1 MLALKMIA
9 LILSLG
15 IDTLIVSTSLG
26 VLQVKGKWKIG
37 LTFALAEAVM
47 PTIGLFIGRW
57 LGQWFGVWT
66 SLVGGLALAGL
77 AVWLLFFDDDDDER
91 DHLARNITGWTLLL
105 TALGISLDELA
116 VGFSI
121 GLIGVPV
128 ILTIG
133 LIALQAFVF
142 SILGL
147 TYGRRLQPFLGAWSQ
162 RAAGIVLG
170 LLGLWIV
177 GESITTMVLL
187 HHTY

>member
-1 MLALKMIA
+1 MIALKMVA
-9 LILSLG
+9 LIFSLG
-15 IDTLIVSTSLG
+15 LDTLIVSTSLG
-26 VLQVKGKWKIG
+26 VMQIKGKWRIG

-47 PTIGLFIGRW
+47 PTIGLLIGRW
-57 LGQWFGVWT
+57 IGQWIGIWT
-66 SLVGGLALAGL
+66 SLLGGVALAGL
-77 AVWLLFFDDDDDER
+77 AVWLLFFDDDDAEEEKLGR
-91 DHLARNITGWTLLL
+91 EMVGWALLL

-121 GLIGVPV
+121 GLIGIPV
-128 ILTIG
+128 VLTIS

-147 TYGRRLQPFLGAWSQ
+147 TYGHRLQRVLGEWSE
-162 RAAGIVLG
+162 RVAGMVLG

-177 GESITTMVLL
+177 GESITRMVLL